1 MGENNKRDNNIIFV
15 KDKNEVILCILI
27 KSDYSDKGIKFFTP
41 NDFSQQLAYM
51 KRPKGYKIKPHF
63 HKKNQRTVNF
73 TQEVLVVKSG
83 EVKVNLYDNENI
95 FFQSLIV
102 KKGDVILLASGG
114 HSFEFNS
121 ESELIEVK
129 QGPYSDEDDKVI
141 FSNQHESI

>member
-1 MGENNKRDNNIIFV
+1 MEKNNRRNNNIIVV
-15 KDKNEVILCILI
+15 KDKNEVIICILI
-27 KSDYSDKGIKFFTP
+27 KRDYSNDGIRFFTP

-63 HKKNQRTVNF
+63 HQKNERTVNF
-73 TQEVLVVKSG
+73 TQEVLIVKSG
-83 EVKVNLYDNENI
+83 EVKVNLYDNANI
-95 FFQSLIV
+95 FFQSLVI

-129 QGPYSDEDDKVI
+129 QGPYNDDDDKVI
-141 FSNQHESI
+141 FSN